1 MTREEAEKFSP
12 IIQAY
17 IEGKTIQQK
26 RQVGY
31 EDEWFD
37 VNHLLWNENPSNYRI
52 KPESTYRPFKNQEEC
67 WNEMLK
73 HQPFGWIIDNYCATH
88 NNITVVHDEKI
99 ELTPYFTYDG
109 ENIQAVVLYKD
120 LFKRYKFAD
129 GTPFGVKDK

>member
-1 MTREEAEKFSP
+1 MTKEDAEKFLP

-31 EDEWFD
+31 EDEWVD

-67 WNEMLK
+67 WNEMHK
-73 HQPFGWIIDNYCATH
+73 HPDFGYIIYDNSYRVILTVDSGEITFLYDMEPCSPDFEQCLRQAKFTDGIPFGIKED
-88 NNITVVHDEKI
+88 
-99 ELTPYFTYDG
+99 
-109 ENIQAVVLYKD
+109 
-120 LFKRYKFAD
+120 
-129 GTPFGVKDK
+129 